1 MTQLGCLREFFNEI
15 WNIYETK
22 YRTLPFY
29 CPIII
34 IFCFINS
41 NIFLALMVLDE
52 IWAKKMEL
60 HPHFYSEQL
69 CRKSQVNLYQM
80 LPAVA
85 TDHHNGIASVSCPL
99 KVDSLSI
106 KAVNVK
112 PHRKKVANR
121 CVISCNFMRRMQ
133 MSAQDQNVS
142 DFNTF
147 SFLLFSAM
155 FCRFS
160 LF

>member
-1 MTQLGCLREFFNEI
+1 MPKSNNSYATF
-15 WNIYETK
+15 WV
-22 YRTLPFY
+22 
-29 CPIII
+29 
-34 IFCFINS
+34 IFKHCGQVLN
-41 NIFLALMVLDE
+41 MV
-52 IWAKKMEL
+52 WWSPMKSGQKMEL